1 MRRTKKWLTSL
12 LASIV
17 AIVMLITLAVGC
29 VGPGGTTRPA
39 PSKKKPAP
47 TRTTPTRPAPTR
59 VTPTR
64 PTPTSPSPT
73 TPAPTRPSTK
83 PTRTTGVA
91 PTPTKPAPTKPST
104 KPTRTTGVMPTPTRP
119 APTRPSPAAPAPT
132 RTTGRTVT
140 TPADLRASIQA
151 VKMAVDK
158 KQWSTADREASRMG
172 RAWTNFKPRTTK
184 VGTASSDIAQFE
196 AAYTKLKADIK
207 TKNKTAADRDL
218 QTLMRLSKKF
228 K

>member
-1 MRRTKKWLTSL
+1 MMRRTKKWLTSL

-47 TRTTPTRPAPTR
+47 TRTTPTKPAPTS
-59 VTPTR
+59 
-64 PTPTSPSPT
+64 PTPTT
-73 TPAPTRPSTK
+73 
-83 PTRTTGVA
+83 
-91 PTPTKPAPTKPST
+91 PAPTKPST
-104 KPTRTTGVMPTPTRP
+104 SPTRTGVAPTPTRP

-132 RTTGRTVT
+132 RTTGRMVT
-140 TPADLRASIQA
+140 TRADLRNAVQA

-158 KQWSTADREASRMG
+158 KQWATADREATRMG
-172 RAWTNFKPRTTK
+172 RAWTNFKPRTTR
-184 VGTASSDIAQFE
+184 VGTASSDVAQFE

-207 TKNKTAADRDL
+207 TKNKTAADRDIK
-218 QTLMRLSKKF
+218 TLMRLSGKF

>member
-1 MRRTKKWLTSL
+1 MMRRTKKWLTSL

-59 VTPTR
+59 PAPVSPT
-64 PTPTSPSPT
+64 PT
-73 TPAPTRPSTK
+73 TPAPTK
-83 PTRTTGVA
+83 PGVTRGTTGTSNVA
-91 PTPTKPAPTKPST
+91 
-104 KPTRTTGVMPTPTRP
+104 PTPTRP

-140 TPADLRASIQA
+140 TRADLRNAVQA
-151 VKMAVDK
+151 VKLAVDK
-158 KQWSTADREASRMG
+158 KQWATADREATRMG
-172 RAWTNFKPRTTK
+172 RAWTNFKPRTTR
-184 VGTASSDIAQFE
+184 VGTASSDVAQFE

-207 TKNKTAADRDL
+207 TKNKTAADRDIS
-218 QTLMRLSKKF
+218 TLMRLSGKF